1 MFPCLLCSR
10 RLRGLRVLKALAVL
24 DDGSLVHRNQSL
36 IVREICG
43 NDGVLGYLRRLDDVH
58 VLRAFKNM
66 VDNAN
71 ESRIGQHSTLSLEAQ
86 SFAELLDLL
95 SKCAPNRLV
104 YRKGVAA
111 RESEESALII
121 QAAIPITGAVS
132 ALLSVTNCGMKAV
145 LLRFLEQVWG
155 TVPLSI
161 TPAVNVTDL
170 TPVGRLT
177 SKPATA
183 MSPIVIH
190 LLEVGWDLV

>member
-1 MFPCLLCSR
+1 
-10 RLRGLRVLKALAVL
+10 VLKSLAVL

-43 NDGVLGYLRRLDDVH
+43 NDGVLGYLRRLDDIT
-58 VLRAFKNM
+58 VLRAFKNL
-66 VDNAN
+66 VDSPSDSALPARDN
-71 ESRIGQHSTLSLEAQ
+71 SLTLEAQ
-86 SFAELLDLL
+86 VFAELIELL
-95 SKCAPNRLV
+95 SLCAPNRLV

-111 RESEESALII
+111 RESEEAALII

-132 ALLSVTNCGMKAV
+132 ALLSVNNYSMKAV

-190 LLEVGWDLV
+190 LLEVR